1 MAWSGL
7 PANALRRGAPRRSI
21 GMLSAVAGLTLAL
34 SSAQAHGEEAGGLH
48 RSTLTAV
55 PLGGGAHVVTGG
67 ISNTGFVV
75 GQDGVVVIDA
85 QMLDADAVA
94 MQREIRARTGL
105 PLRAII
111 LTHSDSDHIN
121 GLPAWPRDVMVIA
134 QENTLTE
141 MADAVAGKQFYARPQ
156 PPVPADLKS
165 YLPTELVR
173 HSRTLT
179 VGGVRVVL
187 THLAAGHTDGDLIAW
202 FPAERV
208 AFVGDLLTGGDP
220 NLPDRG
226 LYPVIN
232 LEKFGSSAG
241 WLKVMKAALALNARV
256 YVGGHGNARVD
267 REQLRAAIAA
277 TERRRNEVEKLFK
290 AGKSLADIKAI
301 LKDPPSS
308 PPLFFPTFVEIL
320 YAELLRA

>member
-1 MAWSGL
+1 MRVLVA
-7 PANALRRGAPRRSI
+7 A
-21 GMLSAVAGLTLAL
+21 AGLTLAFPG
-34 SSAQAHGEEAGGLH
+34 AQAYGEGGAGLH
-48 RSTLTAV
+48 RSMLKVV
-55 PLGGGAHVVTGG
+55 PLGDGAHVVTGG
-67 ISNTGFVV
+67 ITNTGFVV
-75 GQDGVVVIDA
+75 GKDGVVVIDA

-94 MQREIRARTGL
+94 MQREIRARTDL

-111 LTHSDSDHIN
+111 LTHSDPDHIN
-121 GLPAWPRDVMVIA
+121 GLPAWPRGIMVIA
-134 QENTLTE
+134 QENTLSE
-141 MADAVAGKQFYARPQ
+141 MTDTVAGKQFYARPQ

-179 VGGVRVVL
+179 VGGISVVL
-187 THLAAGHTDGDLIAW
+187 THLAAGHTDGDLVAW
-202 FPAERV
+202 FPAQRV

-226 LYPVIN
+226 PYPVIN

-256 YVGGHGNARVD
+256 YVGGHGSAQVD
-267 REQLRAAIAA
+267 RDQLKAMILA
-277 TERRRNEVEKLFK
+277 TERRRDEVEKLFK
-290 AGKSLADIKAI
+290 AGKQLSEIRAI
-301 LKDPPSS
+301 LKDPPPS
-308 PPLFFPTFVEIL
+308 PPLFFPTFVEIV